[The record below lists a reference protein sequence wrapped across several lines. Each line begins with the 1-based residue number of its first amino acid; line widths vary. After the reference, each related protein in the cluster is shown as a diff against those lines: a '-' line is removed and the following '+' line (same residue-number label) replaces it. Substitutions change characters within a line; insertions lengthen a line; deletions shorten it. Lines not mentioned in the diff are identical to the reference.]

1 MIHIGKIIEEE
12 LRRQRRTVRWLAGE
26 LYLDRSNA
34 YRLLRRQSIDTEM
47 LVRVSRVLGR
57 DFFAEYSGEWQR
69 LRDGHGQ
76 QEEV

>member
-69 LRDGHGQ
+69 LRDGYEQ

>member
-69 LRDGHGQ
+69 LRDGHEQ